1 MINRQGK
8 SDWKSDPKSDP
19 WRVPVA
25 VLQIPES
32 GLHREL
38 DADAAVRQAMA
49 DIAGLREV
57 LSAHASL
64 DVTPKGGGR
73 FHVAGNVRARVGQT
87 CVVTLDPIENE
98 IDEPIDLI
106 FAPPEQIPELSDLVD
121 DAAEDN
127 AETPDPP
134 EPIVNGTIDLG
145 RLATDALLLGIDP
158 YPRKPNAVFEHE
170 VTPPDPED
178 HPFAALK
185 ALKAQPKT
193 KPRKKPKN
201 K

>member
-8 SDWKSDPKSDP
+8 SDSKSDPKSDP